1 MKKYKLS
8 GKFIDLELYFD
19 SREEAE
25 AKMKEWLANDEQEF
39 GEADENDYYIVEEVC
54 EMKYKVSHRP
64 ITIHHKSTKGTTLEA
79 VLSEAKA
86 LTEDEILRRLNAALD
101 YNTTSEDG
109 GCFDTYEGALAAA
122 RSFADLNRFSADQ
135 TQTEYRVVCEAAFI
149 DEDDGEDIVGNT
161 DVIASP
167 DGSYIVRRVTY

>member
-1 MKKYKLS
+1 
-8 GKFIDLELYFD
+8 
-19 SREEAE
+19 
-25 AKMKEWLANDEQEF
+25 
-39 GEADENDYYIVEEVC
+39 
-54 EMKYKVSHRP
+54 MKYKVSHRP
-64 ITIHHKSTKGTTLEA
+64 ITIHHRSTKGTTLDA

-86 LTEDEILRRLNAALD
+86 LTEHQILRRLDAALED
-101 YNTTSEDG
+101 YSTTSEDG

-122 RSFADLNRFSADQ
+122 KSFADLNRFYADQ

-149 DEDDGEDIVGNT
+149 DEDDGEDIVCST